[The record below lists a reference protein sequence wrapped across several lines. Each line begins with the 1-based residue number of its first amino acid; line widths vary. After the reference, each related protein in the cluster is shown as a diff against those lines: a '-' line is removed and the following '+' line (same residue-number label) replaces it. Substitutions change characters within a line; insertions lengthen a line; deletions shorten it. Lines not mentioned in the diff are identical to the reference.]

1 MPISL
6 QVENIMTEDIVSIE
20 ENVTIIEAINKMV
33 EHDIGSIAIK
43 SKDEYI
49 GIITERDILKRCGKE
64 NIYAPDSSIGKI
76 MSSPLIT
83 VDADASIGRATQ
95 IMEGNNVRRL
105 FVKKNDEIVG
115 IITQKDILRETL
127 NVFMALQSIQ

>member
-6 QVENIMTEDIVSIE
+6 QVKNIMIKDIISIE
-20 ENVTIIEAINKMV
+20 ENATIIEAINKMV

-43 SKDEYI
+43 RKDEYI
-49 GIITERDILKRCGKE
+49 GIVTERDILKRCGKG
-64 NIYAPDSSIGKI
+64 NIYSSDSTVGKI

-83 VDADASIGRATQ
+83 VDEDAPIGRASQ

-105 FVKKNDEIVG
+105 FVKKNDAIVG
-115 IITQKDILRETL
+115 ILTQKDILRETL
-127 NVFMALQSIQ
+127 NVFMALQSI